1 MLNNVSLI
9 GRLVRDPDLR
19 FSPNGK
25 AVANFTLAVGR
36 PFANQNNEYE
46 VDYINCVI
54 WGKPAE
60 NLAEYQRKG
69 NLIGVEGRLQ
79 TRSYQTNQGD
89 RRYVTEV
96 IASSVY
102 FLSPV
107 KKNNQKQNNQPN
119 QQPYNQHNQQNSFP
133 PNQPNGFPPNQQ
145 QGHQHFNQNG
155 FQNQN
160 QFPPQQRNEFQNYQN
175 DVDFPPFDV
184 SDDDFPV

>member
-119 QQPYNQHNQQNSFP
+119 QQPYNQQGFP
-133 PNQPNGFPPNQQ
+133 PNQQGFPPNQQ
-145 QGHQHFNQNG
+145 QGQHFNQNG
-155 FQNQN
+155 FQNQKFPS
-160 QFPPQQRNEFQNYQN
+160 QFQDYQN
-175 DVDFPPFDV
+175 GVDSPPFDV
-184 SDDDFPV
+184 SDDDLPF

>member
-119 QQPYNQHNQQNSFP
+119 QQPYNQQGGFP
-133 PNQPNGFPPNQQ
+133 PNQQGFPPNQQ
-145 QGHQHFNQNG
+145 QGQHFNQNG

-160 QFPPQQRNEFQNYQN
+160 QFQNYQN
-175 DVDFPPFDV
+175 GVDSPPFDV
-184 SDDDFPV
+184 SDDDLPF

>member
-119 QQPYNQHNQQNSFP
+119 QQPYNQQG
-133 PNQPNGFPPNQQ
+133 GFPPNQQ
-145 QGHQHFNQNG
+145 GFPPNQRQGQHFNQND
-155 FQNQN
+155 FQNQK
-160 QFPPQQRNEFQNYQN
+160 FPPQFQNYQN
-175 DVDFPPFDV
+175 GVDSPPFDV
-184 SDDDFPV
+184 SDDDLPF

>member
-107 KKNNQKQNNQPN
+107 KNKNNQKQNNQPN
-119 QQPYNQHNQQNSFP
+119 QPNQQPYNQQGGFP
-133 PNQPNGFPPNQQ
+133 PNQQGFPPNQQ
-145 QGHQHFNQNG
+145 QGQHFNQNG

-160 QFPPQQRNEFQNYQN
+160 QFQNYQN
-175 DVDFPPFDV
+175 GVDSQPFNV
-184 SDDDFPV
+184 SDDDLPF